1 MNNQNWMWR
10 MNEWAPEKGGIESGA
25 HIGVSEPGSKRD
37 VAQCAKKELGSGRWA
52 KYWPTGK

>member
-10 MNEWAPEKGGIESGA
+10 MNGWAPEKGGIESGA

-37 VAQCAKKELGSGRWA
+37 VAQCAKKELGNCRWA
-52 KYWPTGK
+52 KY